1 MSNKALERGGRGGEG
16 GVPVPH
22 SRSFYTTIPHPE
34 LLPSLDR
41 ILFLS
46 QYRIP
51 CQDLGETRF
60 PSRGS
65 TVLPPPPPPQN
76 WTRRVKSRIPS
87 RSFAFSRIPHCISV
101 NSRIPKIPLQT
112 LLNLSSHNL
121 YLFNRNKT

>member
-1 MSNKALERGGRGGEG
+1 MGGGEEG

-65 TVLPPPPPPQN
+65 TVLPPPPPRTGLEESNPVSLQE
-76 WTRRVKSRIPS
+76 VLLFPESRTVF
-87 RSFAFSRIPHCISV
+87 R
-101 NSRIPKIPLQT
+101 
-112 LLNLSSHNL
+112 
-121 YLFNRNKT
+121 